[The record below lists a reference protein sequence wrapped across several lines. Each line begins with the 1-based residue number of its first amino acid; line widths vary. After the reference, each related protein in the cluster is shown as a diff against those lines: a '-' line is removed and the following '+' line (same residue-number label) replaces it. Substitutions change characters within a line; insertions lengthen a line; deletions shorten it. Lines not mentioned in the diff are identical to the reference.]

1 MGIDLQLNRVKTLLS
16 KLDFSPTF
24 KVVHIAGT
32 NGKGSVSSYVSHV
45 LTAQGIR
52 NGRLNSPHL
61 LYKWDSV
68 QINDKAVPQRDFA
81 AAEEHVREVD
91 HRDNINCTEFE
102 VLTCTALHMFNAK
115 RVRVAVLE
123 TGLGGR
129 LDATNVLAAANTLCT
144 AITKIGLDH
153 EHLLGSTLEKIAYEK
168 AGIIK
173 EGVPCV
179 VDGSNKGSVLRTIE
193 HLARKKGSEY
203 LPVSDSPAQKFE
215 RLGACLGDFRT
226 NLQGEYQ
233 QMNLSVA
240 LGILNV
246 ISRSLPIG
254 KDAVELGIKNTSWPG
269 RLQKLNLKLRSDEV
283 PVLLDGAHNSEAAE
297 QLSKYLGSSRST
309 GVTFVIAMTSG
320 KDVSGLLQPLIKPQ
334 DTVIFTR
341 FSEPVDGM
349 PWIESYSPEELFN
362 KARLTVDSTIQPNL
376 EAALS
381 AAQNTQKPIVI
392 CGSLYLVAE
401 VLRLHL
407 RNGGVQTW

>member
-1 MGIDLQLNRVKTLLS
+1 MGIDLQLARVKTLLS
-16 KLDFSPTF
+16 KLDFSPKF
-24 KVVHIAGT
+24 KAIHIAGT
-32 NGKGSVSSYVSHV
+32 NGKGSVSSYVSHA

-68 QINDKAVPQRDFA
+68 QINDRAVSEGDFA
-81 AAEEHVREVD
+81 AAEGHVREID
-91 HRDNINCTEFE
+91 RQDNINCTEFE
-102 VLTCTALHMFNAK
+102 LLTCTALKMFNE
-115 RVRVAVLE
+115 RGVRVAVLE

-129 LDATNVLAAANTLCT
+129 LDATNVLSAAGTLCT

-179 VDGSNKGSVLRTIE
+179 VDGSNESSVLRTIE
-193 HLARKKGSEY
+193 EIARKKGSEY
-203 LPVSDSPAQKFE
+203 LPVSDSPTQKFD

-226 NLQGEYQ
+226 NLPGEYQ

-246 ISRSLPIG
+246 LSRTFPVR
-254 KDAVELGIKNTSWPG
+254 KDAIERGIRNTRWPG
-269 RLQKLNLKLRSDEV
+269 RLQKLDLMLRSGTV
-283 PVLLDGAHNSEAAE
+283 PVLLDGAHNSQAAE
-297 QLSKYLGSSRST
+297 QLSKYLGTSRST
-309 GVTFVIAMTSG
+309 GITFIIAMTSG
-320 KDVSGLLQPLIKPQ
+320 KDASGLLQSLIKPQ
-334 DTVIFTR
+334 DAVIFTR
-341 FSEPVDGM
+341 FTEPVDGM
-349 PWIESYSPEELFN
+349 PWIESYSPEELST
-362 KARLTVDSTIQPNL
+362 KSRLNVKSTIEPNL

-381 AAQNTQKPIVI
+381 TAQHIQKPIVI